1 MVDRDALM
9 AELGDVR
16 ERAVSLLRA
25 KLEAVASQLRESAN
39 RIGSD
44 LEVVLP
50 PDLEMLFPLAP
61 FADKLEAAVP
71 PPAVP
76 AEELLDLAT
85 LRLLDAGRAQSEV
98 LQQLLSQLERCCRQR
113 AVVVFREGQVSGWSG
128 TGFGSDE
135 VVPRWRASLASSPML
150 KLAAEGQPAA
160 GPLSA
165 DAVLSGWFGAGS
177 ELLVVPMS
185 LRGKVVGALVASDP
199 TRGEDVQALTYL
211 TGLLLETLAVRP
223 ALPTPALRD
232 PERVAAQPQV
242 EAPAVEF
249 AIPRP
254 EPPAP
259 PAMPP
264 VPDGS
269 ETVQL
274 KTPVTPVVPM
284 RSPEEERKH
293 EEARRFA
300 RLLVSEIRLYN
311 EQAVQEG
318 RTTKDIY
325 PRLKEDIDRSREMYE
340 QRITPEVRASG
351 NYFYEELVRILG
363 DGDPETLGL

>member
-1 MVDRDALM
+1 MVEREVLL

-25 KLEAVASQLRESAN
+25 KLEAVASQLRESAA
-39 RIGSD
+39 RISSD
-44 LEVVLP
+44 LQVVLP
-50 PDLEMLFPLAP
+50 PDLEMLFPLVSL
-61 FADKLEAAVP
+61 ADKFAAAAP
-71 PPAVP
+71 PPAVH
-76 AEELLDLAT
+76 AALDLAA

-98 LQQLLSQLERCCRQR
+98 LQQLLAQLEPCCQQR
-113 AVVVFREGQVSGWSG
+113 AVVVFREGQISGWSG
-128 TGFGSDE
+128 AGFASND
-135 VVPRWRASLASSPML
+135 VVPRWKAPLADSPML
-150 KLAAEGQPAA
+150 KLAAEGQPTA
-160 GPLSA
+160 GSG
-165 DAVLSGWFGAGS
+165 AVDTVLAGWFGS
-177 ELLVVPMS
+177 EADLVAVPMS
-185 LRGKVVGALVASDP
+185 LRGKVVGALVAS
-199 TRGEDVQALTYL
+199 GSAHFEHAQVLTFV

-232 PERVAAQPQV
+232 LEVVAARVKV
-242 EAPAVEF
+242 ESAGVDF
-249 AIPRP
+249 
-254 EPPAP
+254 
-259 PAMPP
+259 AMPVEELAASVAAAV

-274 KTPVTPVVPM
+274 KTPVMPVMPM
-284 RSPEEERKH
+284 RSAEDERKH

-325 PRLKEDIDRSREMYE
+325 PRLKEDIDRSREMFE

-363 DGDPETLGL
+363 DGDPNALGL